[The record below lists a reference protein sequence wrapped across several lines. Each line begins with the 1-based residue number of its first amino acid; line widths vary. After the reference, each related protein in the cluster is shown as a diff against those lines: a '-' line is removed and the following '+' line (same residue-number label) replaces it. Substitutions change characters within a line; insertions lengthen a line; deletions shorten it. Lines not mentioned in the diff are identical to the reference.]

1 MDPPPGE
8 DDEAAYEDPY
18 LYPCENNKN
27 FTNYNNQDE
36 NVNDSQMGANNY
48 NQPLYQSNQILKR
61 PQLYK
66 YFPHV
71 KINQNRHNVPPQS
84 VSMDMMDTSPSPL
97 PPTTNDA
104 ISSTPSTVA
113 DLPSTEVQ
121 TLFLEKSNLQPL
133 ENSELFHW
141 RGEGGEDGGG
151 GGGGGNQFKVKAK
164 QHKGN

>member
-84 VSMDMMDTSPSPL
+84 VSMDMMDTSPPTL

-151 GGGGGNQFKVKAK
+151 GGGGGNQFKVKTK